1 MDRVIPNVWLDS
13 TGKRRYG
20 DPALTGVLP
29 QPWLPL
35 KKGQSLV
42 NTGKQGKARAKL
54 DEAVVLTLRK
64 RYSISGRPRSK
75 LNVEQM
81 PMAPTADQQIG
92 SPVAGADI
100 LADPWRDHR
109 SQGRSSSDNNAL
121 RRRLSFDNA
130 TGVITLP
137 EDGEWLM
144 EDADSDSEEDYGSID
159 HLTSDTL
166 VPTHGDTQVGEASTS
181 TAAKHPQTPRVHH
194 GTYYHHPEKRR
205 QTIPGAFP
213 S

>member
-1 MDRVIPNVWLDS
+1 MDRIIPDVWLGS

-64 RYSISGRPRSK
+64 RYSIGGRPRSK

-81 PMAPTADQQIG
+81 PLISTTEPQIG
-92 SPVAGADI
+92 SPAAGNDI

-109 SQGRSSSDNNAL
+109 SQGQSSSDGNHL

-159 HLTSDTL
+159 HPASDTL
-166 VPTHGDTQVGEASTS
+166 AATHGDAQTGEPSTS
-181 TAAKHPQTPRVHH
+181 TAPKQPQTPRVHH